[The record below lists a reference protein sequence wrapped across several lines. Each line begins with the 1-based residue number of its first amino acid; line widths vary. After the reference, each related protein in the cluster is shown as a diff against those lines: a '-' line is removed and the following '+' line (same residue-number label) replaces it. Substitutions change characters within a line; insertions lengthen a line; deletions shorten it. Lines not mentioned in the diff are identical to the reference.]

1 MEIAGRTGLE
11 LGKVSQLSSIN
22 PEQFVESVQPLLE
35 RKDQEGLLSLLI
47 ANWTAE
53 QIVGL
58 LAGKHED
65 ARKVAALAL
74 SLVGCNHCLPA
85 LAEQL
90 KDSDPMVNEMAE
102 HAMWSIWFRGG
113 TREANCHLA
122 RGAQALNRR
131 DFDHAIEYFNQAL
144 AITPDFAEAYNQRA
158 IAEYLKEDYRASMR
172 DCRSAVKRMPCHFG
186 AWAGLGHCYS
196 HLGEIPQAIEAYER
210 ALEINPHLDCVR
222 QAIDELRQRVA

>member
-1 MEIAGRTGLE
+1 M
-11 LGKVSQLSSIN
+11 SSLSLIN
-22 PEQFVESVQPLLE
+22 PVKFVEAVQPLLE
-35 RKDQEGLLSLLI
+35 RKDLPGLLSLLI
-47 ANWTAE
+47 ANWTPE

-58 LAGKHED
+58 LGGDHED

-74 SLVGCNHCLPA
+74 SLVGCDHCLPA
-85 LAEQL
+85 LAERL
-90 KDSDPMVNEMAE
+90 RDADPMVNEMAE

-113 TREANCHLA
+113 PPRANEQLA

-131 DFDHAIEYFNQAL
+131 DFDHAVEHFNQAL
-144 AITPDFAEAYNQRA
+144 RISPDFAEAYNQRA
-158 IAEYLKEDYRASMR
+158 IAEYLKEDYHASMR

-222 QAIDELRQRVA
+222 QAVEELRQRVER